1 MVAVDGLIELV
12 LEVADLERAE
22 RFYRE
27 VLGLPVVERWGPP
40 RAAVWLAMGRH
51 ARLGLWPPQTGGAA
65 ALHGGRGGAHVHFAL
80 GVDAGRLAA
89 ALESLRAQ
97 GCDVEGPVRFAAGD
111 QAVYVTD
118 PDGHVVEL
126 WDADLAARYGL

>member
-22 RFYRE
+22 HFYHE
-27 VLGLPVVERWGPP
+27 VLGLPVVERWSAP
-40 RAAVWLAMGRH
+40 RPAVWLAMGRN
-51 ARLGLWPPQTGGAA
+51 ARLGLWPPQTGGRR

-80 GVDAGRLAA
+80 GVASDDLAA

-97 GCDVEGPVRFAAGD
+97 GRDVEGPVRFPEGD
-111 QAVYVTD
+111 QALYLTD

-126 WDADLAARYGL
+126 WDADLAAQYRL